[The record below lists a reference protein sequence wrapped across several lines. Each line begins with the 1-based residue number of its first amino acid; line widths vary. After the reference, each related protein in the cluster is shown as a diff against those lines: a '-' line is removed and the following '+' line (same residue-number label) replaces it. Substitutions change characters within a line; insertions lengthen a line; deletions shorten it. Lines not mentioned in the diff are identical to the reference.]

1 MKNSRLVPFCCL
13 VLFCTFSQK
22 TNAQCDFTE
31 ANLIGGPATF
41 TVPAGQVLCINSNFC
56 MGAASN
62 FPGSCSN
69 SSVNSLII
77 NGTLRIASGVT
88 FRFAGS
94 INGAGKIQI
103 LQGGRINLFGSVNCA
118 GGLAIHAVDLSI
130 TSGTST
136 STALVSCSSPA
147 CESQF
152 SNGYAPFGIVTPGL
166 GYTASGCTGITGYPN
181 NVVLVPV
188 SLIDFAARRDH
199 AGVLLTWKTASEQDN
214 AGFEIQRSGN
224 GSSWEMVGKVASSA
238 PGGTSNAL
246 LSYAFR
252 DAARTTAVTTWYRL
266 KQADLNG
273 DRQYSN
279 LVQVKDVSENNIR
292 IITVPGAINIEI
304 YSSANQQA
312 QIKIA
317 GSGGG
322 IVHQGQHRLTPGLNR
337 LSVNTSRF
345 AKGMYIVV
353 LQTDKESRQE
363 KVMVQ

>member
-1 MKNSRLVPFCCL
+1 MKNVRHLQICCL
-13 VLFCTFSQK
+13 VLFCMFSMK
-22 TNAQCDFTE
+22 TNAQCDLTE

-69 SSVNSLII
+69 SAVNSLVI

-94 INGAGKIQI
+94 INGAGKIQVF
-103 LQGGRINLFGSVNCA
+103 QGGRINLFGSINCT
-118 GGLAIHAVDLSI
+118 GGLTIDAVDLSI

-147 CESQF
+147 CESKF

-166 GYTASGCTGITGYPN
+166 GFTASGCSGITGYPN

-188 SLIDFAARRDH
+188 TLINFTARRDD

-224 GSSWEMVGKVASSA
+224 GNSWEMIGKVVSSA
-238 PGGTSNAL
+238 PGGNSNAL
-246 LSYAFR
+246 LSYSFR
-252 DAARTTAVTTWYRL
+252 DPARLVAATTYYRL
-266 KQADLNG
+266 KQTDLNG
-273 DRQYSN
+273 DVQLSTMA
-279 LVQVKDVSENNIR
+279 QVKELSENNIR
-292 IITVPGAINIEI
+292 TITAPGSINLEI
-304 YSSANQQA
+304 YSYANQQV
-312 QIKIA
+312 QVKIA

-337 LSVNTSRF
+337 VLVNTSRF
-345 AKGMYIVV
+345 AKGMYIVII
-353 LQTDKESRQE
+353 QTDKESRQE